1 MTLSADAD
9 IAADEDLLGKV
20 VADLQENVEIDGDAV
35 TGTLHYLDDY
45 TGFSGD
51 PELQSG
57 NYICLHFESSVP
69 ATIQAAYNDK
79 TVTLTDDGILI
90 VRVADKDLP
99 LTVTATYIGQIVTK
113 TYDLS
118 ALTLEASGG

>member
-9 IAADEDLLGKV
+9 IDAEEDLLGKV
-20 VADLQENVEIDGDAV
+20 VANLQEDVEIDGTDI

-57 NYICLHFESSVP
+57 NYVALHFESSVP
-69 ATIQAAYNDK
+69 ATIQAAYNER

-90 VRVADKDLP
+90 VRVADKDKP
-99 LTVTATYIGQIVTK
+99 LTMTATYLGQVVTK

-118 ALTLEASGG
+118 GLTLEESGG

>member
-9 IAADEDLLGKV
+9 VAAAEDLLGKV
-20 VADLQENVEIDGDAV
+20 LADLQADVEIDGENI
-35 TGTLHYLDDY
+35 TGTLHYLSDY

-69 ATIQAAYNDK
+69 ATITAAYNDK

-90 VRVADKDLP
+90 VRVADKDNP
-99 LTVTATYIGQIVTK
+99 LTVTAAYNGQTVTH
-113 TYDLS
+113 TYDLTG
-118 ALTLEASGG
+118 LTLEESGG

>member
-9 IAADEDLLGKV
+9 IDAEEDLLGKV
-20 VADLQENVEIDGDAV
+20 VADLQENVEIDGTDV

-69 ATIQAAYNDK
+69 AVLQAAYNDK

-99 LTVTATYIGQIVTK
+99 LTVTATYNDQVVTK

-118 ALTLEASGG
+118 GLTLEASGG

>member
-20 VADLQENVEIDGDAV
+20 VADLQENVEIDGTDIE
-35 TGTLHYLDDY
+35 GTLHYLDDY

-57 NYICLHFESSVP
+57 NYIALHFESSVP

-118 ALTLEASGG
+118 DLTLEASGG

>member
-1 MTLSADAD
+1 M
-9 IAADEDLLGKV
+9 DEDLLGKV
-20 VADLQENVEIDGDAV
+20 VADLQENIEIDGYAV

-51 PELQSG
+51 PELQEG

-90 VRVADKDLP
+90 VRVADKDLS
-99 LTVTATYIGQIVTK
+99 LTVTANYNGQIVTH
-113 TYDLS
+113 TYDLTG
-118 ALTLEASGG
+118 LTLEESGG

>member
-9 IAADEDLLGKV
+9 IDPNDDLLGKSV
-20 VADLQENVEIDGDAV
+20 TDLQEDIAIEDGAV

-57 NYICLHFESSVP
+57 DYLCLHFEASVP

-99 LTVTATYIGQIVTK
+99 LTVTATYEGQVVAK
-113 TYDLS
+113 TFDLTG
-118 ALTLEASGG
+118 LTLEDSGG

>member
-118 ALTLEASGG
+118 DLTLEASGG